1 MTSIYESGFA
11 KGVSSY
17 TYVLFKACFV
27 QVGCAFHFAK
37 VVARV
42 FGVLVDLKRSLTT
55 LRHLSAHER
64 SCVLLELRA
73 LRLHLKLIIS
83 VKGRLVLFKDAR
95 LCIDGWARVLARS
108 PSGCDFKAPCWSLAS
123 EEDCLVGLEGGTLGT
138 HLCFLTEKG
147 CVVFLETLALHVGW
161 HDAFLHV
168 LELVPDSVTWV
179 DLALVTSV
187 EELACGSLVLG
198 CGVADFV
205 LEELLLCLFEC
216 WVVTDVRRHIGH
228 RVLSLALLSAG
239 LLELRVAQFLHGC
252 VVLTPVELGVGLHHW
267 LLLVLWHVS
276 QARIVCYD
284 RVVCA

>member
-1 MTSIYESGFA
+1 M
-11 KGVSSY
+11 
-17 TYVLFKACFV
+17 
-27 QVGCAFHFAK
+27 
-37 VVARV
+37 
-42 FGVLVDLKRSLTT
+42 
-55 LRHLSAHER
+55 
-64 SCVLLELRA
+64 
-73 LRLHLKLIIS
+73 
-83 VKGRLVLFKDAR
+83 
-95 LCIDGWARVLARS
+95 
-108 PSGCDFKAPCWSLAS
+108 
-123 EEDCLVGLEGGTLGT
+123 GT
-138 HLCFLTEKG
+138 HLCLLTEKG

-168 LELVPDSVTWV
+168 LELVPDSVTRV

-187 EELACGSLVLG
+187 EELACGGLVLG

-216 WVVTDVRRHIGH
+216 WVVTDVRRHVGH
-228 RVLSLALLSAG
+228 RVLCLALFSAG

-276 QARIVCYD
+276 QACIACYD